1 MAAAS
6 LTAAF
11 TDVARGIRDAHP
23 HLRIVYNFAGSQAL
37 RTQLEQGAVAD
48 VFASANDAQMQ
59 RALDSGLI
67 DGPPQIFVRNTL
79 LIIVPR
85 ANPSQVTSFEHL
97 AKPGLKLTLAGPQVP
112 VGHYSREILQAA
124 QADHGTDFALRV
136 LRNLVSEETSV
147 KQVLGQSSAWRGG
160 CRHRVRFGRVR
171 KSPAGRR
178 HRSHSGGIQSPRR
191 LSHRGNAG
199 GAQSLRSGGLHPL
212 RALAGRA
219 GHSESSRLHSS
230 HRISFSHAKTSAP
243 TSRSW
248 LLAGRSFL
256 WRIPA
261 LVAVTFLVLPLLA
274 IFLKVVPQSH
284 LWHTLQEPFVTHA
297 LRTSLITSL
306 SSLVLTIAFG
316 TPLAYA
322 LARRRV
328 PGTTL
333 FDTLLDLPMVLPP
346 TVAGVALLMTFGRR
360 GLLGPWLDALGIQV
374 VFTAAAVVLAQSFV
388 SMPLY
393 VRSAQAGFRGVDPEL
408 ERVAYTLG
416 YSTTRTFLRVTVP
429 LAFPALLS
437 GAVMAWARA
446 LGEFGAT
453 IMFAGNL
460 TGRTQTMPL
469 AIYIAMESDLTTA
482 LVLAT
487 LLIIVP
493 FGCLFA
499 TRFIA
504 RRRSYGTYA

>member
-1 MAAAS
+1 M
-6 LTAAF
+6 
-11 TDVARGIRDAHP
+11 P
-23 HLRIVYNFAGSQAL
+23 
-37 RTQLEQGAVAD
+37 
-48 VFASANDAQMQ
+48 
-59 RALDSGLI
+59 
-67 DGPPQIFVRNTL
+67 
-79 LIIVPR
+79 
-85 ANPSQVTSFEHL
+85 
-97 AKPGLKLTLAGPQVP
+97 K
-112 VGHYSREILQAA
+112 
-124 QADHGTDFALRV
+124 
-136 LRNLVSEETSV
+136 
-147 KQVLGQSSAWRGG
+147 
-160 CRHRVRFGRVR
+160 HR
-171 KSPAGRR
+171 RR
-178 HRSHSGGIQSPRR
+178 HP
-191 LSHRGNAG
+191 
-199 GAQSLRSGGLHPL
+199 
-212 RALAGRA
+212 
-219 GHSESSRLHSS
+219 
-230 HRISFSHAKTSAP
+230 
-243 TSRSW
+243 RSW
-248 LLAGRSFL
+248 LLAGRSIL

-416 YSTTRTFLRVTVP
+416 YSPTRTFLRVTVP